1 MVSMSMLP
9 VLNPGPTATRP
20 GRRWL
25 LGATL
30 GLVLAA
36 AGCAGPSGPRS
47 VSLSLAQMQD
57 KLATRFPLRYPVA
70 GLAELNLQ
78 TPRLALRPERNR
90 INAVVA
96 LEASG
101 PALRRTHTGSL
112 DVDFA
117 LRFEPSDQTVRATEL
132 QVNALQIDGLPAQ
145 ASTLLAGLGPTL
157 AQQALREVVVYQ
169 VRPRDLALADSL
181 GLQPGRIIVTAQGLE
196 IELAAKPQS

>member
-1 MVSMSMLP
+1 MP
-9 VLNPGPTATRP
+9 R
-20 GRRWL
+20 RRWL

-30 GLVLAA
+30 GLGWPPQAA
-36 AGCAGPSGPRS
+36 SGPSGPRS

-57 KLATRFPLRYPVA
+57 KLATRFPRRYPVA

-90 INAVVA
+90 INAVMA

-101 PALRRTHTGSL
+101 PALRRI
-112 DVDFA
+112 
-117 LRFEPSDQTVRATEL
+117 ATAAWTWTSPCASSPPTRPCAPRNCRC
-132 QVNALQIDGLPAQ
+132 NALQIDGLPAQ

-169 VRPRDLALADSL
+169 VRTPRS
-181 GLQPGRIIVTAQGLE
+181 GIGRQPGP
-196 IELAAKPQS
+196 AARAHHRDGAGPGDRTGRLRRPQS

>member
-1 MVSMSMLP
+1 MAAMRPFP
-9 VLNPGPTATRP
+9 VLNSDLTATP
-20 GRRWL
+20 SGRRWL

-30 GLVLAA
+30 GLALAV
-36 AGCAGPSGPRS
+36 AGCTGPSGPRG

-57 KLATRFPLRYPVA
+57 KLATRFPRRYPVA
-70 GLAELNLQ
+70 GLVELNLQ
-78 TPRLALRPERNR
+78 TPRLALRPARNR
-90 INAVVA
+90 INAVMAV
-96 LEASG
+96 EASG

-117 LRFEPSDQTVRATEL
+117 LRFELSDQTVRATEL

-157 AQQALREVVVYQ
+157 AQQALREVVIYQ